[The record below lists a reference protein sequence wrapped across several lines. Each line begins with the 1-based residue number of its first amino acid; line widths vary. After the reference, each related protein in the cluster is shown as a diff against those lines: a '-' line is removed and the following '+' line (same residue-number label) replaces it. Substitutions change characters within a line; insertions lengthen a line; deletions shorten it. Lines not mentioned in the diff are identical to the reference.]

1 MALKTLMRSVLG
13 VEKSQGIEFET
24 PSGIIRSMGVFTL
37 QGTAKTYLFLAQFTP
52 QQIHVLGRPY
62 SQLTS
67 PEKEQ
72 LAENL
77 AHRNF
82 EVKSGKFLIS

>member
-1 MALKTLMRSVLG
+1 MHPVPG

-24 PSGIIRSMGVFTL
+24 SSGVIRSIGVFTL
-37 QGTAKTYLFLAQFTP
+37 QGAAKKTYLFLAHFTP
-52 QQIHVLGRPY
+52 HQIQVLGRPY
-62 SQLTS
+62 SQLTF

-72 LAENL
+72 LTENL

-82 EVKSGKFLIS
+82 EVKSGKFFIS